1 MAYVTPAVM
10 LTYYDNR
17 ILGDLCSDTGNRITP
32 SALLTDPNL
41 AQSISTGAGII
52 NASVLQGQR
61 YTVIQLQAL
70 TGDDAALLQWLNASL
85 AYCRLRS
92 RRATKYDDIQDCKDA
107 QDMLAALAS
116 GAAVFNIGANEQ
128 AGLPQSGFPQL
139 TIYAQTNLMRD
150 HARRYFP
157 TRPLQLPTLPESPGS
172 VS

>member
-1 MAYVTPAVM
+1 MAYTTPTLLM
-10 LTYYDNR
+10 NYYDQR
-17 ILGDLCSDTGNRITP
+17 IIGDLASDNSVRLTP
-32 SALLTDPNL
+32 TQILTDPNV
-41 AQSISTGAGII
+41 AQAISTGAGII

-70 TGDDAALLQWLNASL
+70 TGDDAALLQWLNSAL

-116 GAAVFNIGANEQ
+116 GAAVFNIAGNEQ
-128 AGLPQSGFPQL
+128 AGLPQSGFPAL
-139 TIYAQTNLMRD
+139 TIYAHTNLMRD
-150 HARRYFP
+150 RAYKYFP

-172 VS
+172 VG